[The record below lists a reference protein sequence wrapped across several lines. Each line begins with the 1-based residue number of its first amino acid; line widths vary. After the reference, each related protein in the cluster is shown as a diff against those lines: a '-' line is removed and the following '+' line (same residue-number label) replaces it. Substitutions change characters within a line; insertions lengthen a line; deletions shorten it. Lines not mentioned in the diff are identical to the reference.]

1 MTATLP
7 AVLGDLPLT
16 IDGYTLERLE
26 QPGSSDFTRVT
37 TVVHLQGSGEE
48 GIGEDV
54 TYSGEDQQAF
64 QDAGPVHDLTG
75 PATLTELT
83 EIVGDLD
90 LFPAPPAYPA
100 YRLYRRWAFESAALD
115 LALRQ
120 AGVSLADRLGLEPR
134 PVRFVVSMRLGE
146 PASAEPVL
154 RRLAQYPS
162 LEFKLDATS
171 SWTDDLAAEL
181 AATGAVESIDLKG
194 RYVGT
199 SVDQGADPALYRRV
213 AESFPD
219 AWIEDPALTPETEA
233 VLEPHW
239 DRVTWDEP
247 IHSIADL
254 EALPHRPRG
263 VNLKPSRIGS
273 IAALLET
280 QDYCRANGI
289 QPYGGGQFELGPG
302 RGQIQYL
309 ASLFHADAPNDVA
322 PRPFNEAELRPGLP
336 ESPLTPAPAA
346 TGFRWGD

>member
-1 MTATLP
+1 VTATLP
-7 AVLGDLPLT
+7 APLGDLPLT
-16 IDGYTLERLE
+16 IDGYTLERRE
-26 QPGSSDFTRVT
+26 QPVSREFTRVT
-37 TVVHLQGSGEE
+37 TVVHLQGGGEE
-48 GIGEDV
+48 GVGEDV
-54 TYSGEDQQAF
+54 TYSEDDQQAF
-64 QDAGPVHDLTG
+64 QDAGPVHGLTG
-75 PATLTELT
+75 PATLGELS
-83 EIVGDLD
+83 ELVGGLD
-90 LFPAPPAYPA
+90 LFPVAPTFPA

-120 AGVSLADRLGLEPR
+120 QGLSLAERLELEPQ

-146 PASAEPVL
+146 PGSAEPVL

-171 SWTDDLAAEL
+171 SWTDELVAEL
-181 AATGAVESIDLKG
+181 AATGAVESVDLKG

-199 SVDQGADPALYRRV
+199 SVDQGADPDLYRRI
-213 AESFPD
+213 AEGFPD

-280 QDYCRANGI
+280 QDYCRANDI

-309 ASLFHADAPNDVA
+309 ASLFHASAPNDVA

-336 ESPLTPAPAA
+336 VSPLAPAPAQ